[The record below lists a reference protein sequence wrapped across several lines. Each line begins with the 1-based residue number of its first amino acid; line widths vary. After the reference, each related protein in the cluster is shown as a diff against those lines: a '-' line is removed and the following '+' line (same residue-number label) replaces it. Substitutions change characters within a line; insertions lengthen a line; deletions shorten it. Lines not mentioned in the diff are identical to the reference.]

1 MEKNRRLDSK
11 NPKQPG
17 EEKRELLKEP
27 DQTLERFK
35 KIPMF
40 KGLTTE
46 QLKKMLNICAKKV
59 YPNQEHIFRIGE
71 ESNNMFILLKGK
83 ISIMFDSGIELQ
95 SITPAGTVGEM
106 GIFTGEKRSAS
117 VFAVSDCTVLNFNKE
132 EMFKLF
138 SKDNDLSI
146 KILLNVI
153 KDLSQRIRKD
163 NEQLEDM
170 LIRIRSL
177 DLV

>member
-1 MEKNRRLDSK
+1 MEKNRRSGSENL
-11 NPKQPG
+11 KQPS
-17 EEKRELLKEP
+17 EEKRELLNDP
-27 DQTLERFK
+27 DQTLERFN

-40 KGLTTE
+40 RGLATE
-46 QLKKMLNICAKKV
+46 QLKKMLSICAKKV
-59 YPNQEHIFRIGE
+59 YPNQEHIFHSGE
-71 ESNNMFILLKGK
+71 GSNNMFILLKGK

-95 SITPAGTVGEM
+95 SISPAGTVGEM

-138 SKDNDLSI
+138 RKDNDLSI

-163 NEQLEDM
+163 NDQLEEM

>member
-1 MEKNRRLDSK
+1 MEKNRRSGSENL
-11 NPKQPG
+11 KQQG
-17 EEKRELLKEP
+17 EEKRARLKEP

-40 KGLTTE
+40 RGLATE
-46 QLKKMLNICAKKV
+46 QLKKMLGICAKKV
-59 YPNQEHIFRIGE
+59 YPNQEHIFRSGE
-71 ESNNMFILLKGK
+71 GSNNMFILLKGK

-95 SITPAGTVGEM
+95 SISPAGTVGEM

-146 KILLNVI
+146 KILLNVTQEI
-153 KDLSQRIRKD
+153 SKELILCNSQNQKDLFF
-163 NEQLEDM
+163 LFY
-170 LIRIRSL
+170 
-177 DLV
+177 

>member
-1 MEKNRRLDSK
+1 MENNRRSGSENL
-11 NPKQPG
+11 KQPSK
-17 EEKRELLKEP
+17 EKRELLNEP
-27 DQTLERFK
+27 DQTMERFK

-40 KGLTTE
+40 RGLATE
-46 QLKKMLNICAKKV
+46 QLKKMLCICAKKV
-59 YPNQEHIFRIGE
+59 YPNQEHIFRSGE

-95 SITPAGTVGEM
+95 SISPAGTVGEM

-163 NEQLEDM
+163 NDQLEEM